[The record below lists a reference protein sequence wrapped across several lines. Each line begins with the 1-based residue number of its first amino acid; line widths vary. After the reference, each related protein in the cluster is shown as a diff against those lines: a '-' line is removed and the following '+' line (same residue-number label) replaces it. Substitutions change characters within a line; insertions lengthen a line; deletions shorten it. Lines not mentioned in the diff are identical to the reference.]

1 MLLKG
6 KNVVIYGAGGAIGSA
21 AALAFAREGAKVFL
35 TGNTMAKI
43 ETAAREISATGG
55 ISETAQVDALDEQ
68 AVEQQHAGEVAKTA
82 GGIDVSFNLIAV
94 PNIQGTAIVDMRV
107 EDFAVPV
114 MNYVAPSCR
123 SDEVHGRTTSAPD
136 IKPGAAWGRDR
147 FPECCDCCHT
157 GLVSSILQIGAPW
170 YSGPSIFT
178 PPMKSLVTEW

>member
-94 PNIQGTAIVDMRV
+94 PNIQGTAIVDM
-107 EDFAVPV
+107 
-114 MNYVAPSCR
+114 
-123 SDEVHGRTTSAPD
+123 
-136 IKPGAAWGRDR
+136 
-147 FPECCDCCHT
+147 
-157 GLVSSILQIGAPW
+157 
-170 YSGPSIFT
+170 
-178 PPMKSLVTEW
+178 